1 MGGLTIAMIRRPLI
15 NPVRGQDF
23 SPGRRFLASKA
34 VADLREAAVSETHD
48 TKDVLAALA
57 ARKSPVRPF

>member
-1 MGGLTIAMIRRPLI
+1 M
-15 NPVRGQDF
+15 
-23 SPGRRFLASKA
+23 
-34 VADLREAAVSETHD
+34 SETHD

>member
-1 MGGLTIAMIRRPLI
+1 MIRRPLI

-23 SPGRRFLASKA
+23 SPGATFPGASKA
-34 VADLREAAVSETHD
+34 VTDLREAAVSETHD